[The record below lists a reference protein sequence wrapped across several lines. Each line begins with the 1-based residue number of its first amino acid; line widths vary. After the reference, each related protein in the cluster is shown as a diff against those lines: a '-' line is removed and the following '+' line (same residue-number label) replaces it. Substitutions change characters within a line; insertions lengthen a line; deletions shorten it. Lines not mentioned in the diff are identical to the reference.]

1 MWMEEGPYFDCLTIG
16 ERSGIYLKTMLRKN
30 KVKIHLNTVFNVDAI
45 NRVHSDILV
54 IARGMEPCIPD
65 VKGLNEIP
73 FIQAEDILDKK
84 NILGMNIAV
93 IGGGRVGCEVAEF
106 MALDGKRV
114 MLFEMM
120 KEIHGSKEQK
130 TANEAFI

>member
-1 MWMEEGPYFDCLTIG
+1 
-16 ERSGIYLKTMLRKN
+16 MLRKN

-65 VKGLNEIP
+65 VKGLNEIS

-106 MALDGKRV
+106 MALDRKRV

-120 KEIHGSKEQK
+120 KEIAEDMEARSKKLLMKRLSELNVDILRVSK
-130 TANEAFI
+130 LN